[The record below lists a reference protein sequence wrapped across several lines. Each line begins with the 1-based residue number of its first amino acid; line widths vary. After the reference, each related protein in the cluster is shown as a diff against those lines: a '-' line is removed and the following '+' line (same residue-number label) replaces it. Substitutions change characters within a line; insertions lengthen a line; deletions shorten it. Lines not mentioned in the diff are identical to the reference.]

1 MNKIDWKRKLTSRK
15 FWMAVISFITAVL
28 VVFNV
33 SDLTIEQVS
42 TLVMAFG
49 TVIAYIIG
57 EGLGDSARINSSTEG
72 SVEGVED
79 KEGE

>member
-1 MNKIDWKRKLTSRK
+1 
-15 FWMAVISFITAVL
+15 MAVISFITAVL

-49 TVIAYIIG
+49 AVIAYIIG
-57 EGLGDSARINSSTEG
+57 EGLVDSARINSSTGG
-72 SVEGVED
+72 SAEGVED

>member
-1 MNKIDWKRKLTSRK
+1 
-15 FWMAVISFITAVL
+15 MAVISFITAIL

-57 EGLGDSARINSSTEG
+57 EGLVDSARINSSTEG
-72 SVEGVED
+72 SVEGAED

>member
-1 MNKIDWKRKLTSRK
+1 
-15 FWMAVISFITAVL
+15 MAVISFITAIL

-33 SDLTIEQVS
+33 SDLTVEQVS

-57 EGLGDSARINSSTEG
+57 EGLVDSARINSSTEG
-72 SVEGVED
+72 SVEGAED